1 MRVLR
6 FLYSFEGR
14 FTVGDL
20 QMHLFVTCLSGLP
33 MAALVGLLAWQ
44 FSSWMIL
51 GVGLVVIIIVQTVG
65 QISATIRRLHD
76 HNLSGWWLPAFLIVL
91 LGSLLGASLTA
102 SPSEPAECDQHCLCR
117 HRRGFMDCRDPS
129 DHAHSWPTP
138 DKPVRHGPVKA
149 SVGAWPNPDP
159 VGQVPVMFNR

>member
-102 SPSEPAECDQHCLCR
+102 SPSEPLNAISIAFVAIGGASWIAATHLIMLIPGQPR
-117 HRRGFMDCRDPS
+117 TNRFGMDPLRPL
-129 DHAHSWPTP
+129 
-138 DKPVRHGPVKA
+138 
-149 SVGAWPNPDP
+149 
-159 VGQVPVMFNR
+159 